1 MIKRKNILKIAIDS
15 PAAAGAGTLAKA
27 ISNQYNLYYLDTG
40 KIYRFIAYL
49 KIRFPEKFNQNFIK
63 KKIKT
68 LKVKDLANK
77 NLISDNVS
85 VEAATISKIKKIRKM
100 VHSFQLNFAYNP
112 PKKYKGSCLDG
123 RDITYKIVP
132 DADFKFFITANLK
145 TRAERRYKELKNL
158 NKKITY
164 KEVLK
169 SIKNRDK
176 SDKNRKISPL
186 RKTKDSLLINTTKLN
201 KRSCFLKIKKI
212 IDRKKVFN
220 GNLQRSIQPCVPRI
234 RKIIKQSTIK
244 NPN

>member
-15 PAAAGAGTLAKA
+15 PAAAGAGTLGKA
-27 ISNQYNLYYLDTG
+27 ISKHYNLFYLDTG

-49 KIRFPEKFNQNFIK
+49 KIRFPDKFNQNFIK

-85 VEAATISKIKKIRKM
+85 SEAARISKIRKIRKM

-212 IDRKKVFN
+212 IDRKI
-220 GNLQRSIQPCVPRI
+220 SI
-234 RKIIKQSTIK
+234 
-244 NPN
+244 